1 MAFGKNW
8 NMNNSVIPTKRFPIL
23 GNLLRTLGAV
33 VIAGV
38 LLLQVYALV
47 IHREG
52 DLPLPPMFGNFPAI
66 RAILESAPA
75 KDQFSFVV
83 VGDINSTGTFERIT
97 DQLRKIPLEFAVL
110 LGDGSYGPAE
120 EEHRYLRAELH
131 EYALAYP
138 FFYVV
143 GNRDVS
149 PDRFPLDRFERD
161 YGPSI
166 FSFEYQQNLF
176 IVLRTLPEPF
186 TNEESLAFLAQ
197 FRDIP
202 RDRYRHRFVF
212 MHIPPPMTPLFR
224 QRAVPEGD
232 QFIRLFDEIGID
244 YVFSGHYH
252 RYARVRLGSTNYIVS
267 GGGGSRLLT
276 NPPGQFHHA
285 LIVQVRR
292 DSVEEDIIAVPRHK
306 SIEDGLEKFVITE
319 VWPMMK
325 RHPVGTT
332 AVDVLGFVL
341 MIGLLWR
348 TTNRRLHIATV
359 MR

>member
-1 MAFGKNW
+1 MKNH
-8 NMNNSVIPTKRFPIL
+8 SKAPIRFSFFRNPI
-23 GNLLRTLGAV
+23 RIFVVVAV
-33 VIAGV
+33 AAV
-38 LLLQVYALV
+38 LLFQVYAYV
-47 IHREG
+47 MQREG
-52 DLPLPPMFGNFPAI
+52 DLPLPPLFGNFPAN
-66 RAILESAPA
+66 RAVLESAPA
-75 KDQFSFVV
+75 KDGFSFAV

-97 DQLRKIPLEFAVL
+97 DHLRKMPLDFAVL

-120 EEHRYLRAELH
+120 PEHQYLRAELH
-131 EYALAYP
+131 EYALPCP

-149 PDRFPLDRFERD
+149 ADRFPLDRFERD

-166 FSFEYQQNLF
+166 FSFEYQRCLF

-186 TNEESLAFLAQ
+186 TNEESLALLRR

-202 RDRYRHRFVF
+202 QDRYLYRFVF

-252 RYARVRLGSTNYIVS
+252 RYARIRLGSTNYIVS
-267 GGGGSRLLT
+267 GGGGSHLSKSPT
-276 NPPGQFHHA
+276 GQFHHA
-285 LIVQVRR
+285 IVLHIGP

-306 SIEDGLEKFVITE
+306 SVEDDLEKYAIME

-325 RHPVGTT
+325 RHPVGMI
-332 AVDVLGFVL
+332 AADVLGFVL

-348 TTNRRLHIATV
+348 WPIRH
-359 MR
+359 M